1 MDDPIK
7 PRADT
12 ARHKPRMRPLRP
24 GSDLAPGGQRW
35 LCHRPDAFLCGIG
48 HTQIEAWEAAARCAG
63 VQAHPPGI
71 RDRFVVS
78 RPTKR
83 GTP

>member
-1 MDDPIK
+1 MDDQIK

-35 LCHRPDAFLCGIG
+35 LCHRPDTFLCGIG
-48 HTQIEAWEAAARCAG
+48 HTQIEAWEAAHDVPVYKRTPLASG
-63 VQAHPPGI
+63 T
-71 RDRFVVS
+71 VS
-78 RPTKR
+78 W
-83 GTP
+83 

>member
-12 ARHKPRMRPLRP
+12 ARNKPRMRPLRP

-35 LCHRPDAFLCGIG
+35 LCYLTTRFVCGIG
-48 HTQIEAWEAAARCAG
+48 FTQREAWEAAHGVPPWRRTQRAAG
-63 VQAHPPGI
+63 SA
-71 RDRFVVS
+71 S
-78 RPTKR
+78 
-83 GTP
+83 